1 MIKNIVIF
9 ILVFVLLYFYL
20 MEGTNEFCHDLIEER
35 NGKIRVYNNKSDVI
49 PGINP
54 LEFNTLDEY
63 KKYMEWKKQ
72 QGSDCPVLYIKR
84 KYTTQN
90 NLGYQISS
98 DPSTD
103 DVYTQPPEDE
113 TLHHKDNGNTNYN
126 RNITKSDLVSSSGLP
141 GFDPTDQDIG
151 KKNPIDMKF

>member
-1 MIKNIVIF
+1 MIKNIAIF

-35 NGKIRVYNNKSDVI
+35 DNKIYVYNSKSEVI

-54 LEFNTLDEY
+54 LVFETIDDY
-63 KKYMEWKKQ
+63 KKHMVWKEKN
-72 QGSDCPVLYIKR
+72 GSSCPVLYIKR

-90 NLGYQISS
+90 KLGYQLKQ
-98 DPSTD
+98 DPSSE
-103 DVYTQPPEDE
+103 DVYALPPEDNTE
-113 TLHHKDNGNTNYN
+113 HHKDNGVMDYDRNLYN
-126 RNITKSDLVSSSGLP
+126 SELVNSKGLP
-141 GFDPTDQDIG
+141 GFDPSDQDIG

>member
-9 ILVFVLLYFYL
+9 ILAFVLLYFYL
-20 MEGTNEFCHDLIEER
+20 MEGSNEFCHDVIEER
-35 NGKIRVYNNKSDVI
+35 DNKIHIYNSKSELI

-54 LEFNTLDEY
+54 LIFDNKDDY
-63 KKYMEWKKQ
+63 KKHMQSKVKN
-72 QGSDCPVLYIKR
+72 GSDCPVLYVKR

-90 NLGYQISS
+90 KLGYQLKQ
-98 DPSTD
+98 DPSSED
-103 DVYTQPPEDE
+103 IYTLPPEDNTE
-113 TLHHKDNGNTNYN
+113 HHKDNGHKNYK
-126 RNITKSDLVSSSGLP
+126 RNLFNSDLVSNKGFP